1 MNKQVSRCHFLVDV
15 SLLHFVMFIHRHSF
29 VEAYEH
35 IYIYVTWI
43 FTWLCKM
50 CLTGYWIPSA
60 KYIRVVDIIFVDVTL
75 LLGLVLSVLFGALF
89 CTEGSPL
96 HETRF

>member
-1 MNKQVSRCHFLVDV
+1 
-15 SLLHFVMFIHRHSF
+15 
-29 VEAYEH
+29 
-35 IYIYVTWI
+35 
-43 FTWLCKM
+43 M

-89 CTEGSPL
+89 CTERVHPCMKLDFEHSLEVVDVTLFFLGVISSVPL
-96 HETRF
+96 GGHSIVLTRHETRFF